1 MERPNDYRC
10 FGIGATYPVVYCY
23 VPNIFPRFL
32 FLLFFSLLVFGF
44 FSTSSSLYSSH
55 SRTLCPI
62 ARADGHV
69 VPTNFILTCSY
80 TLIPSHRS
88 LRRSGRCDANLILE
102 EGTVRGR
109 REEGKITDH
118 SPIKSFIYS
127 FFLLQLLF
135 IYPFS
140 PCDDGRRLA
149 STRIALAPARS
160 GASDVLSSAQLGSST
175 HVK

>member
-1 MERPNDYRC
+1 MFRNRCNISSSILLRPEHL
-10 FGIGATYPVVYCY
+10 FV
-23 VPNIFPRFL
+23 FPFSSFLLPSCLRLLLNFQFSL
-32 FLLFFSLLVFGF
+32 FLSL
-44 FSTSSSLYSSH
+44 TH
-55 SRTLCPI
+55 SVSCPI

-80 TLIPSHRS
+80 TLISSHRS
-88 LRRSGRCDANLILE
+88 LRRSDRCDANLILE

-109 REEGKITDH
+109 
-118 SPIKSFIYS
+118 SFIYS